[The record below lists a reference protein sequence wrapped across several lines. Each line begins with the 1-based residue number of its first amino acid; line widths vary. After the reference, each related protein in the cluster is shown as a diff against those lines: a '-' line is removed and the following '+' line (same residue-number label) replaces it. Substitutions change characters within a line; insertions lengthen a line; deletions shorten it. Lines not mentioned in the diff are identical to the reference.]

1 MHGTYINSQT
11 GPKYS
16 GHHVSRSLQRGT
28 RRSPFQSVP
37 RSNSKNTRD
46 STNEQPSANENSSHP
61 QHNMTDH
68 NNDKGS
74 RASSPDGDSNTDVNE
89 QTSTN
94 M

>member
-1 MHGTYINSQT
+1 MSTH
-11 GPKYS
+11 KDLL
-16 GHHVSRSLQRGT
+16 HVDWNQAIT
-28 RRSPFQSVP
+28 RENRLTRFI
-37 RSNSKNTRD
+37 NSKNTRG

-74 RASSPDGDSNTDVNE
+74 RASSPDDDSNTDVNE
-89 QTSTN
+89 QPSTN